1 MDLFTV
7 SVSLLACLA
16 AFLLGTV
23 WVGISLFMVGLV
35 AFYFFTG
42 SPTLAIL
49 SNIMW
54 NSISGSTMW
63 AKFCSAARF
72 RKTYSMGCRHGWII
86 CLDGWCM

>member
-49 SNIMW
+49 SNR
-54 NSISGSTMW
+54 SPVLTPTMP
-63 AKFCSAARF
+63 
-72 RKTYSMGCRHGWII
+72 WIK
-86 CLDGWCM
+86 LLLLTM

>member
-35 AFYFFTG
+35 AFFFFTG

-54 NSISGSTMW
+54 NSISGSTML
-63 AKFCSAARF
+63 ALPLFVLMGEILF
-72 RKTYSMGCRHGWII
+72 RSKISENLFNG
-86 CLDGWCM
+86 LSP